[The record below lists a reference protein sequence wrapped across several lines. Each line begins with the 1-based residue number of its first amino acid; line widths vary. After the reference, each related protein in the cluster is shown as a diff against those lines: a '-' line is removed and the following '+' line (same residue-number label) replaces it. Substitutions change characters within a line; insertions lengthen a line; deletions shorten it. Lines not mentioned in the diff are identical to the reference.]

1 MLAFDGDGRLLSR
14 EAPAI
19 RQAEDAYPLRL
30 PQGTA
35 LVLVLETY
43 RGAEGQ
49 TQTATAYTPSDA
61 LDYDGD
67 QARGAPGP
75 EADLPLRGRVCKK
88 NEAFCKSPFHLFLDG
103 LYYMG
108 TIWEVSIVKHVL
120 ALLLACLFALSLAG
134 CGTEAANPLVT
145 VDGPEDFKKTGVSI
159 EAPLGS
165 EKAVYTIVDGKV
177 AQVEYTLS
185 GLSFVYRGSTK
196 VDGEALH
203 GIYET
208 FDPEETT
215 FSAESDRWSV
225 TMTIRTVEGGEKGAL
240 VLWSHGSANYTLWTP
255 DPVSVDAL
263 AMLAVDLGSAT
274 YQ

>member
-1 MLAFDGDGRLLSR
+1 
-14 EAPAI
+14 
-19 RQAEDAYPLRL
+19 
-30 PQGTA
+30 
-35 LVLVLETY
+35 
-43 RGAEGQ
+43 
-49 TQTATAYTPSDA
+49 
-61 LDYDGD
+61 
-67 QARGAPGP
+67 
-75 EADLPLRGRVCKK
+75 
-88 NEAFCKSPFHLFLDG
+88 
-103 LYYMG
+103 MG
-108 TIWEVSIVKHVL
+108 TIWEVFIVKHIF
-120 ALLLACLFALSLAG
+120 ALLLACVLALSLVG
-134 CGTEAANPLVT
+134 CGTDVANPLVT

-165 EKAVYTIVDGKV
+165 ENAVYTIVDGKV

-255 DPVSVDAL
+255 GPVSVDAL

>member
-1 MLAFDGDGRLLSR
+1 M
-14 EAPAI
+14 
-19 RQAEDAYPLRL
+19 
-30 PQGTA
+30 
-35 LVLVLETY
+35 
-43 RGAEGQ
+43 
-49 TQTATAYTPSDA
+49 
-61 LDYDGD
+61 
-67 QARGAPGP
+67 
-75 EADLPLRGRVCKK
+75 
-88 NEAFCKSPFHLFLDG
+88 
-103 LYYMG
+103 
-108 TIWEVSIVKHVL
+108 
-120 ALLLACLFALSLAG
+120 
-134 CGTEAANPLVT
+134 
-145 VDGPEDFKKTGVSI
+145 SI
-159 EAPLGS
+159 EAPLGA
-165 EKAVYTIVDGKV
+165 EDAVYTIVDGKV